1 MNTKRHAGGQSGGAE
16 PGSGRE
22 PAAAAVPLVHTPG
35 ASRNPG
41 HAVADAPGAAMGKP
55 AIGADSRPTGTR
67 TAHGRPEGGSTRV
80 AEGSVG
86 IPVAGT
92 AAPGDAGPALAALR
106 ECLRGLG
113 EVAVAVSGGVDS
125 MTLAVVAGRT
135 QGPDARMYHAVSPA
149 VPPDATARVRA
160 YAACE
165 GWPLEV
171 MDAGEFGD
179 ERYRAN
185 PANRCYFCKTN
196 LYGAMAARA
205 TGTLVSGTNV
215 DDLGDFR
222 PGLAAASEHAVRH
235 PYVEAGLRK
244 RDVRAIAHSLG
255 LDDLAEL
262 PAAPCLSSRVETGIA
277 IDAGDLAAVHRVE
290 VGVRAAVSPRSVRC
304 RVRREAVVIELDPHT
319 LERCDRSAREAMADE
334 VRAAFG
340 ARLVRRPIRFE
351 PYRMGS
357 AFLR

>member
-1 MNTKRHAGGQSGGAE
+1 MS
-16 PGSGRE
+16 
-22 PAAAAVPLVHTPG
+22 
-35 ASRNPG
+35 
-41 HAVADAPGAAMGKP
+41 APTSLG
-55 AIGADSRPTGTR
+55 DL
-67 TAHGRPEGGSTRV
+67 RV
-80 AEGSVG
+80 
-86 IPVAGT
+86 
-92 AAPGDAGPALAALR
+92 
-106 ECLRGLG
+106 CLRGIG
-113 EVAVAVSGGVDS
+113 TVAVAVSGGVDS

-135 QGPDARMYHAVSPA
+135 LGRDARMYHAVSPA
-149 VPPDATARVRA
+149 VPSEATCRVQA
-160 YAACE
+160 YADRE
-165 GWPLEV
+165 GWTLEV

-179 ERYRAN
+179 ARYLAN

-222 PGLAAASEHAVRH
+222 PGLAAAGEHAVRH
-235 PYVEAGLRK
+235 PYVEAGFRK
-244 RDVRAIAHSLG
+244 DDVRALARSLD

-277 IDAGDLAAVHRVE
+277 IDADDLTAIHRVE
-290 VGVRAAVSPRSVRC
+290 TKVRTALAPRSVRC
-304 RVRREAVVIELDPHT
+304 RVRREAIVIELDPPA
-319 LERCDRSAREAMADE
+319 LERLDAGAGEAMAGA

-340 ARLVRRPIRFE
+340 ARLGARPILFE